1 MEYRYTPNRVCLID
15 ANNQILAETTYPDV
29 DEHTVNIN
37 HTWVD
42 SSLRGQ
48 HVAERLL
55 KIAAERKAAHNPE
68 LMEPNSGSPARFSTG
83 QSMCRTLSGEMGPPR
98 PCHRFGRPAVLAGVC
113 LFPSQ
118 YSPL

>member
-42 SSLRGQ
+42 SSPQFCSNICSL
-48 HVAERLL
+48 
-55 KIAAERKAAHNPE
+55 I
-68 LMEPNSGSPARFSTG
+68 T
-83 QSMCRTLSGEMGPPR
+83 
-98 PCHRFGRPAVLAGVC
+98 
-113 LFPSQ
+113 
-118 YSPL
+118 